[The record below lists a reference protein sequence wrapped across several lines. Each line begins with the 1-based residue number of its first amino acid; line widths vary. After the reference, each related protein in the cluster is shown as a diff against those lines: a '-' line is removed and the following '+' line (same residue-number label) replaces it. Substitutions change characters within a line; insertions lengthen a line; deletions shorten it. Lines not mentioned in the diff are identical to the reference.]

1 MGESGPNSS
10 TYISFREEQEIITD
24 AMVLSGKADSTVFGL
39 DDCRVKVNDET
50 YQKLGKGIKL
60 CDAWLAGYE
69 AYKKLKINGKVD
81 DFLVYEQDVETRRA
95 VMPFIE
101 EFNQWVKCERDREN
115 ALEKIAQEFTEAKGG
130 LTQIIAG
137 LKGDTLPA
145 KDTIEKYVGFFDK
158 ISTVYISYASQR
170 LPHPK

>member
-115 ALEKIAQEFTEAKGG
+115 ALEKIAREFTEAKGG
-130 LTQIIAG
+130 LTQIIEG
-137 LKGDTLPA
+137 LKGNTMPA
-145 KDTIEKYVGFFDK
+145 EDIITKYEGFFEQMGAFYFKYV
-158 ISTVYISYASQR
+158 TQR
-170 LPHPK
+170 VPHVK